1 MQIEHRIGQLLL
13 IGIPGT
19 QIDGVTRE
27 ILEMIQPGG
36 VLLAGRNI
44 ESAQQVV
51 ELTSALRSIL
61 NVPPLI
67 AVDQEGGRVDRLKSI
82 YSPMPS
88 ADLLRASGDASIA
101 ARMGE
106 ITAEALRT
114 LGFNVNFAPVLDIAW
129 NDGADN
135 GIKGRYLGAS
145 VAEVVRL
152 AGAYLEGLQRGGVLG
167 VGKHFPGLG
176 ASTVDSHSALP
187 QIDRSRDELIRHD
200 VAPYLELFS
209 KINARLNAVITGHA
223 HYTAIDGPAALP
235 ASISKNVIT
244 GLLRD
249 ELGFKGLTITDDLE
263 MGASHLDARSDRSR
277 GRRNRGGQRYGD
289 GRGLARKRKRG
300 VAGDGRGRAR
310 GPHHSHSHKPRV
322 RPHSAHQIYGLAP
335 ARADGDSRVAAARA
349 RGGTQPRA
357 PAFEIA
363 GSVICDLKSQIAA
376 RDSAS
381 SARQIQSNDRPPL
394 DHCTSVDLAIDS
406 GGDERVQTRRRAR
419 DARRGD

>member
-1 MQIEHRIGQLLL
+1 MQLEHRIGQLLL
-13 IGIPGT
+13 IGIPAT

-51 ELTSALRSIL
+51 ELTSALRGIL
-61 NVPPLI
+61 QVPPLV
-67 AVDQEGGRVDRLKSI
+67 AVDQEGGRVDRLKGI

-114 LGFNVNFAPVLDIAW
+114 LGFNVNFAPVLDIAI

-176 ASTVDSHSALP
+176 AAVVDSHSQLP
-187 QIDRSRDELIRHD
+187 QIDRSRDELLKND
-200 VAPYLELFS
+200 VAPYVELFS

-235 ASISKNVIT
+235 ASISKNVVT
-244 GLLRD
+244 GLLRED
-249 ELGFKGLTITDDLE
+249 LGFKGLTITDDIE
-263 MGASHLDARSDRSR
+263 MGAVTIARDITEAAVAAVEA
-277 GRRNRGGQRYGD
+277 GND
-289 GRGLARKRKRG
+289 MVM
-300 VAGDGRGRAR
+300 VAGSPERA
-310 GPHHSHSHKPRV
+310 SDAWQAMV
-322 RPHSAHQIYGLAP
+322 R
-335 ARADGDSRVAAARA
+335 
-349 RGGTQPRA
+349 
-357 PAFEIA
+357 
-363 GSVICDLKSQIAA
+363 AA
-376 RDSAS
+376 RDGRITRTHISRAFDHI
-381 SARQIQSNDRPPL
+381 ARIKSMVSPPHTQTEMAVSRL
-394 DHCTSVDLAIDS
+394 R
-406 GGDERVQTRRRAR
+406 ERVAEINLVLQHSK
-419 DARRGD
+419 